1 MRIKS
6 SITVLVQ
13 DARAV
18 TEYTGYR
25 FRNMHARYLAHELGS
40 VLLVLLLFI
49 EALQEAC
56 VGSLYVVGDELL
68 YNAGDLLSHL
78 LKLLFGEVG
87 HYLGAAYP
95 LHPPME
101 ALVQGSEG
109 ETHDSYELK
118 PVLVGVIHE
127 PPELFQGILA
137 SLDPVLVHFG
147 FTANSEKGFHLNIWV
162 RACALQV
169 LN

>member
-1 MRIKS
+1 MKVTYPS
-6 SITVLVQ
+6 NPSTHYKPH
-13 DARAV
+13 ARSV
-18 TEYTGYR
+18 TEYTWYR
-25 FRNMHARYLAHELGS
+25 FRNMHALYLAHELGS

-118 PVLVGVIHE
+118 PVLVGVLQE

-162 RACALQV
+162 RAHP
-169 LN
+169 